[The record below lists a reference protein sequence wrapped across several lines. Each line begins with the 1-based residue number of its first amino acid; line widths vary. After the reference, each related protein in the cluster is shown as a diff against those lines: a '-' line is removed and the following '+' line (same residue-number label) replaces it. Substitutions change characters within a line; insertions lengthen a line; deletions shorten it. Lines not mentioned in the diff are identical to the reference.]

1 MATGSP
7 ETITFNMEHFSTN
20 QIQAQESITMKQK
33 QPRLGTNNEECT
45 QDHNKPSNFKI
56 HHFTYNSA
64 YRSNQ
69 TEKKEKKS
77 KENIPPAIRDY
88 EISKNFSL
96 PHKKLRSRNGTNK
109 VRASKSS

>member
-1 MATGSP
+1 
-7 ETITFNMEHFSTN
+7 
-20 QIQAQESITMKQK
+20 MKQK

-69 TEKKEKKS
+69 TEKKEKKQRKYTSCNTRLRDKQELFTTTQETPIEKRDKQS
-77 KENIPPAIRDY
+77 K
-88 EISKNFSL
+88 SV
-96 PHKKLRSRNGTNK
+96 KKLLISI
-109 VRASKSS
+109 